1 MEKTILIC
9 LVSLFSVKVYSQN
22 KAQRDTSLNPSKTL
36 SEYFNKAEVVLGKVK
51 YPPEFPG
58 GKAAWSAFLKSNI
71 DISKPLKNKALP
83 GTFVVSVRYTVGKD
97 GSLKNIGAETG
108 CGYGMEDEVIRC
120 LKLSPAWLPAQT
132 ADKEIVNFATR
143 QLVIFKI
150 KGTVIET
157 DIR

>member
-1 MEKTILIC
+1 MGKMILIC

-22 KAQRDTSLNPSKTL
+22 QAQRDTSVKPSKTL
-36 SEYFNKAEVVLGKVK
+36 LEYFNKADVVLGKAK
-51 YPPEFPG
+51 YPPEFPS
-58 GKAAWSAFLKSNI
+58 GKAAWAAFLKSNI

-83 GTFVVSVRYTVGKD
+83 GTYVVSVRYTVGKD
-97 GSLKNIGAETG
+97 GILKNIGAETG

-120 LKLSPAWLPAQT
+120 LKLSPAWQPAQT

-150 KGTVIET
+150 KGTVIEI